1 MAHVVIIG
9 ASTGGL
15 PAAYDLRATLGKNH
29 LITVISNS
37 DTFQFVPLNPRVAVG
52 WRSRQDTTFE
62 LAPYLAKKHIAFIP
76 VAAQEIKPDT
86 NQVILADG
94 GVLDYDYPVIATG
107 PKLAFDEV
115 EGRGPRGHTH
125 SVCTIDHAEKT
136 YRAWQAFLE
145 DPGYFVVVDCGTL
158 GESSIESELCTGIF
172 SACKLLTKFDK
183 QSDIEPK
190 A

>member
-9 ASTGGL
+9 ASTGGF

-37 DTFQFVPLNPRVAVG
+37 DTFQFVPSNPWVAVG
-52 WRSRQDTTFE
+52 WRSRQDTIFE

-94 GVLDYDYPVIATG
+94 RVLDYDYLVIATG

-115 EGRGPRGHTH
+115 EGLGPQGHTHHGVYYRPCRKDVSRLAGIPRGPRPYPR
-125 SVCTIDHAEKT
+125 
-136 YRAWQAFLE
+136 YRWHPVSGRPMSSLLLWMRICAN
-145 DPGYFVVVDCGTL
+145 
-158 GESSIESELCTGIF
+158 ESYAIRFPS
-172 SACKLLTKFDK
+172 
-183 QSDIEPK
+183 PM
-190 A
+190 